1 MLSLLADALMI
12 ATRFDPM
19 PTHKNRTSDAD
30 WSDRFMAARM
40 QGLDESSRRFNARC
54 DLNW

>member
-12 ATRFDPM
+12 ATRLDPM
-19 PTHKNRTSDAD
+19 PKRHPSDAD
-30 WSDRFMAARM
+30 WSDRFNSARM

-54 DLNW
+54 DLIW

>member
-12 ATRFDPM
+12 ATRLDPM
-19 PTHKNRTSDAD
+19 PKRQSRSPDD
-30 WSDRFMAARM
+30 WSERFTSARM
-40 QGLDESSRRFNARC
+40 HGLEETGRRFNAKR

>member
-12 ATRFDPM
+12 ATRLDPL
-19 PTHKNRTSDAD
+19 PKRQADAD
-30 WSDRFMAARM
+30 WNDRFVSARM
-40 QGLDESSRRFNARC
+40 RGLDEQTHRFNARR